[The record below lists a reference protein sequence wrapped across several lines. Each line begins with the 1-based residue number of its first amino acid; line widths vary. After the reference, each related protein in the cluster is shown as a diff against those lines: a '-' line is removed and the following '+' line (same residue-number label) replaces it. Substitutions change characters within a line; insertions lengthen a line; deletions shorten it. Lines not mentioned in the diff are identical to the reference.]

1 VARILVLDDVADSAL
16 MVKKILEK
24 RGHEVQ
30 VFSDEDEALRFAAA
44 HPLDLAILD
53 MKLRKLDGTE
63 VLAELKK
70 LQPHLAAIMLTG
82 FPTKSGAQQA
92 MRLGAAAY
100 CAKPI
105 EKEAL
110 EKTVAGIL
118 AQPGASPPGS
128 PYRAAR

>member
-1 VARILVLDDVADSAL
+1 MARILVLDDVADSAL
-16 MVKKILEK
+16 MIKKILEK

-30 VFSDEDEALRFAAA
+30 VFNDEDEALRFAAA
-44 HPLDLAILD
+44 HTVDLAILD

-70 LQPHLAAIMLTG
+70 LQPGLAAIMLTG

-92 MRLGAAAY
+92 IRLGAAAY

-105 EKEAL
+105 EKQVL
-110 EKTVAGIL
+110 EETVAAIL
-118 AQPGASPPGS
+118 SRPAE
-128 PYRAAR
+128 

>member
-1 VARILVLDDVADSAL
+1 MARILVLDDVADSAM

-24 RGHEVQ
+24 QGHEVRIFQ
-30 VFSDEDEALRFAAA
+30 DEDEALRFAADQ
-44 HPLDLAILD
+44 PVDLAILD
-53 MKLRKLDGTE
+53 VKLRKLDGTE

-70 LQPHLAAIMLTG
+70 LQPRLAAIMLTG

-105 EKEAL
+105 EKQVL
-110 EKTVAGIL
+110 EETVAAIL
-118 AQPGASPPGS
+118 S
-128 PYRAAR
+128 RAGT